1 MHPALR
7 ILRPGNVLVAF
18 VGTWVGGLAV
28 LGRGAVPPEGSLI
41 FLLLASVSTGLVVA
55 GGNVLNDLGDEATDR
70 RNHPDRPLVTGGISR
85 AAARGLAAG
94 LFGASVVAVLPV
106 VPTRPLLGLL
116 LAAALGAVFG
126 YELWSKTRGL
136 SGNILVAF
144 LTGAVFLYGGA
155 AVGNPLLLLPLALM
169 AGAATLSREIIK
181 DMEDAVG
188 DVDRRTLPRTR
199 GPLVAARAARASVV
213 AAILLS
219 PLPLLYLV
227 RLPSV
232 AAIMYLALVL
242 ATDAV
247 FVVSVRWLP
256 ERLHFEQGMSKIA
269 MTVALGAFL
278 ATAFR

>member
-28 LGRGAVPPEGSLI
+28 LGRGFSPSSTSLL

-85 AAARGLAAG
+85 ARARVLGAG
-94 LFGASVVAVLPV
+94 LFVTSVLVVLPLL
-106 VPTRPLLGLL
+106 PSRPIVGLL
-116 LAAALGAVFG
+116 LAAAMGAVFG
-126 YELWSKTRGL
+126 YELWAKSRGV
-136 SGNILVAF
+136 SGNLLVAF

-155 AVGNPLLLLPLALM
+155 SVGDPVLLLPLALM
-169 AGAATLSREIIK
+169 AFAATLSREIIK
-181 DMEDAVG
+181 DMEDAPG
-188 DVDRRTLPRTR
+188 DTDRRTLPRTR
-199 GPLVAARAARASVV
+199 GLAVAARAARGSAL

-227 RLPSV
+227 PLPSI
-232 AAIMYLALVL
+232 AAIIYLALVL
-242 ATDAV
+242 GTDAL

-256 ERLHFEQGMSKIA
+256 DRLHVEQGMSKLA